1 MSRASELLARVEQL
15 KLFRDPFEVIELF
28 AGAGGAGLGLHRAGF
43 GRALMVEYNATAAE
57 TLRAAV
63 KEGRLSGKVIEGDVR
78 NVDYRKFEGVKLLW
92 ASWPCQPFSTAG
104 KGAGAWDERNGW
116 PWTLQAMDECLPK
129 FFAGENVTG
138 LLRHVSGC
146 RKTSNPRDCAG
157 CYTERVILAD
167 LRLRFKWADKWVL
180 NSADFGVPQIRNRV
194 FFVAG
199 PHPVMRPRSTHANPY
214 EQERKPGQTTQTAG
228 RKEEARLNT
237 WKRKG
242 MKPWATMGQV
252 LDKADPWEKLE
263 PMYWGVPESQV
274 LKQHGVQRL
283 EDLSPDL
290 LEEYEGR
297 HDDWYCAHCKVSH
310 SSSLCLCPDPEV
322 AETMLDRPAP
332 TISGGTERGHV
343 GGGSILS
350 ATMSTRNDLHWAL
363 KRYDPT
369 KPFPGATPEPQDRH
383 AGMSYENMRE
393 MLGWDAPERTTY
405 LGVTV
410 DEVKV
415 LMGFPAD
422 WPLAGSNQRKYR
434 QLGNAVVPK
443 VAELVGEA
451 ILKSEK
457 LFSKGWSPPKTRR
470 AR

>member
-63 KEGRLSGKVIEGDVR
+63 KEGKLSGKVIEGDVR

-138 LLRHVSGC
+138 LLRHMSGC
-146 RKTSNPRDCAG
+146 KKTSNPRDCAG

-167 LRLRFKWADKWVL
+167 LRLRFKWADKWVI
-180 NSADFGVPQIRNRV
+180 NSADFGVPQIRKRV

-199 PHPVMRPRSTHANPY
+199 PHPVLRPLATHANPY
-214 EQERKPGQTTQTAG
+214 PQERKPGETTEAAK
-228 RKEEARLNT
+228 RKEKARLNN
-237 WKRKG
+237 WNRPGVKE
-242 MKPWATMGQV
+242 WVTMGQV
-252 LDKADPWEKLE
+252 LDTDPWEKLE
-263 PMYWGVPESQV
+263 PMYSGMPESQV

-283 EDLSPDL
+283 EDLTPEL
-290 LEEYEGR
+290 REEYEGQ
-297 HDDWYCAHCKVSH
+297 HDDWYCTHCKVAH
-310 SSSLCLCPDPEV
+310 STGICVCPFPTD
-322 AETMLDRPAP
+322 AEEILDRPSP

-350 ATMSTRNDLHWAL
+350 ATMNIRDELHWAL
-363 KRYDPT
+363 KRYNPT
-369 KPFPGATPEPQDRH
+369 KLGQVFDQARQ
-383 AGMSYENMRE
+383 AS
-393 MLGWDAPERTTY
+393 GWDPAEKTTY

-443 VAELVGEA
+443 VAEIVGEA
-451 ILKSEK
+451 ILKSERFFPK
-457 LFSKGWSPPKTRR
+457 NWSPPKARR
-470 AR
+470 TP